1 MAVRGKVFDKH
12 GNPLADVRVQTEQ
25 MVNGQMGVVTVKT
38 NSSGDY
44 VFYFG
49 QPTQGEIYAV
59 GSDGISSKV
68 SFSVV
73 DRDISVSNLIY
84 SRYGE

>member
-1 MAVRGKVFDKH
+1 MAVRGKVIDKN
-12 GNPLADVRVQTEQ
+12 GNPVVGVRVHTEK
-25 MVNGQMGVVTVKT
+25 MVNGEMETVMVKT

-44 VFYFG
+44 LFYFG
-49 QPTQGEIYAV
+49 QPTRGEIYAV

-68 SFSVV
+68 SFSVI

>member
-1 MAVRGKVFDKH
+1 MAVRGKVVDKN
-12 GNPLADVRVQTEQ
+12 GNPMAGVRVQTEQ
-25 MVNGQMGVVTVKT
+25 KVNGQMGALMVKT

-49 QPTQGEIYAV
+49 QPTQGEIYAI
-59 GSDGISSKV
+59 GSDGISSKM
-68 SFSVV
+68 SFSAI
-73 DRDISVSNLIY
+73 DRDITVPNLIY